1 MFKTLS
7 SFYFSMI
14 FIIVLLRAFGF
25 LSLAEAEFSLLLII
39 SLVMVEDMNGSRKWQ
54 VTLRLY
60 KYC

>member
-1 MFKTLS
+1 MFKILS

-39 SLVMVEDMNGSRKWQ
+39 SLVMVEDMNGSRK
-54 VTLRLY
+54 
-60 KYC
+60 